1 MKLLLKVSYIG
12 TEYSGFQCQKNG
24 RAIQNVLTEAAEK
37 VFGFPCDVTGCS
49 RTDAGV
55 HALGFCC
62 TVAPKENKEEAW
74 CTIPTA
80 KVNRAF
86 APHLPDDISVVAAA
100 QVADDFHPRY
110 YSKGKEYIYKIWDAK
125 YDDPF
130 VAGRSYRHRRGVS
143 EDGFRR
149 MQKAAE
155 NYVGYYDFS
164 SFMASG
170 SKIVDARRTV
180 LYANVE
186 RCSDGMLC
194 FRVAADGFLYNMVR
208 IMAGTLLDC
217 AMGKFEPDDII
228 DIINAK
234 DRSRA
239 GFTAPPEGLYLSQV
253 FYDEEI
259 NWECN

>member
-1 MKLLLKVSYIG
+1 MKLLLKISYLG
-12 TEYSGFQCQKNG
+12 TEYAGFQCQKNG
-24 RAIQNVLTEAAEK
+24 RAIQNVLTDAAER

-62 TVAPKENKEEAW
+62 TVAPKDRSSDGW
-74 CTIPTA
+74 CTIPVG
-80 KVNRAF
+80 KVHRAF
-86 APHLPDDISVVAAA
+86 APHLPSDISVVAAA
-100 QVADDFHPRY
+100 EVDDNFHPRY
-110 YSKGKEYIYKIWDAK
+110 ASRGKEYVYKIWDGK

-143 EDGFRR
+143 ENGFRR

-155 NYVGYYDFS
+155 NLVGYNDFT

-180 LYANVE
+180 LYASVE
-186 RCSDGMLC
+186 RNGGMID
-194 FRVAADGFLYNMVR
+194 FTVAADGFLYNMVR

-217 AMGKFEPDDII
+217 AMGKFEPEDIKE
-228 DIINAK
+228 IIEAK

-239 GFTAPPEGLYLSQV
+239 GFTASPEGLYLSRV
-253 FYDEEI
+253 FYDQEI
-259 NWECN
+259 NWQCN

>member
-24 RAIQNVLTEAAEK
+24 RAIQNVLTEAAGR

-55 HALGFCC
+55 HALGFYC
-62 TVAPKENKEEAW
+62 TVSPKGERGDGW
-74 CTIPTA
+74 CTIPIG
-80 KVNRAF
+80 KVHRAF
-86 APHLPDDISVVAAA
+86 APCLPSDIAIVAAA
-100 QVADDFHPRY
+100 EVGDDFHPRY
-110 YSKGKEYIYKIWDAK
+110 ASKGKEYVYKIWNGK
-125 YDDPF
+125 CDDPF
-130 VAGRSYRHRRGVS
+130 VFGRSYRHRKPIS
-143 EDGFRR
+143 EDGVRR

-155 NYVGYYDFS
+155 AFVGHYDFT

-170 SKIVDARRTV
+170 SKIIDASRTV

-186 RCSDGMLC
+186 ECRDGMIY
-194 FRVAADGFLYNMVR
+194 FTVAADGFLYNMVR

-217 AMGKFEPDDII
+217 ASGKLDPEDIPK
-228 DIINAK
+228 IIESKNRAN
-234 DRSRA
+234 A
-239 GFTAPPEGLYLSQV
+239 GFTAPPEGLYLSRV

-259 NWECN
+259 NWQCD

>member
-1 MKLLLKVSYIG
+1 MKLLLKISYLG

-24 RAIQNVLTEAAEK
+24 KAIQNVLTAAAEK

-62 TVAPKENKEEAW
+62 AVSPKESRGENW
-74 CTIPTA
+74 CSIPTG
-80 KVNRAF
+80 KVHKAF
-86 APHLPDDISVVAAA
+86 APHLPCDIAVVAAA
-100 QVADDFHPRY
+100 EVSDDFHPRY
-110 YSKGKEYIYKIWDAK
+110 ASSGKEYVYKIWDGK

-130 VAGRSYRHRRGVS
+130 VAGRSYRYRRSVS
-143 EDGFRR
+143 DDKIRR

-155 NYVGYYDFS
+155 NLVGYNDFT

-170 SKIVDARRTV
+170 SKITDARRTV

-186 RCSDGMLC
+186 RGTDGMLC
-194 FRVAADGFLYNMVR
+194 FTVAADGFLYNMVR

-217 AMGKFEPDDII
+217 AQGKFEPEDIKA
-228 DIINAK
+228 IIEAK
-234 DRSRA
+234 NRNKA
-239 GFTAPPEGLYLSQV
+239 GFTAPPEGLYLSRV
-253 FYDEEI
+253 FYDKEI
-259 NWECN
+259 DWQCD

>member
-12 TEYSGFQCQKNG
+12 TEYAGFQCQKNG
-24 RAIQNVLTEAAEK
+24 RAIQNVLTAAAEK
-37 VFGFPCDVTGCS
+37 VFGFPCAVTGCS

-55 HALGFCC
+55 HALGFCA
-62 TVAPKENKEEAW
+62 TVAPKENREEPW
-74 CTIPTA
+74 SSIPPG

-86 APHLPDDISVVAAA
+86 APHLPDDIAIVAAA
-100 QVADDFHPRY
+100 CVADDFHPRY
-110 YSKGKEYIYKIWDAK
+110 SSKGKEYVYKIWDAP

-130 VAGRSYRHRRGVS
+130 MAGRSYRHRRGVS
-143 EDGFRR
+143 DEGIRR

-155 NYVGYYDFS
+155 NLVGYYDFS

-186 RCSDGMLC
+186 RAADGLIC

-217 AMGKFEPDDII
+217 AMGKFEPEDIVDII
-228 DIINAK
+228 EAR

-239 GFTAPPEGLYLSQV
+239 GFTAPPEGLYLSRV

-259 NWECN
+259 NWQCN

>member
-37 VFGFPCDVTGCS
+37 VFGFPCDLTGCS

-62 TVAPKENKEEAW
+62 TASPKSGITEGW
-74 CTIPTA
+74 CSIPVS
-80 KVNRAF
+80 KVHRAF
-86 APHLPDDISVVAAA
+86 APHIPNDIAVIAAA
-100 QVADDFHPRY
+100 EVSDGFHPRY
-110 YSKGKEYIYKIWDAK
+110 ASKGKEYVYKIWDGK

-130 VAGRSYRHRRGVS
+130 TFGRSYRHRKS
-143 EDGFRR
+143 ISDGEIRR

-155 NYVGYYDFS
+155 VFKGRHDFT

-170 SKIVDARRTV
+170 SKITDTCRTV

-186 RCSDGMLC
+186 RKSHGMIE
-194 FRVAADGFLYNMVR
+194 FTVAADGFLYNMVR

-217 AMGKFEPDDII
+217 AAGKFEPERTGEII
-228 DIINAK
+228 ESKNRAN
-234 DRSRA
+234 A
-239 GFTAPPEGLYLSQV
+239 GFTAPPEGLYLSRV

-259 NWECN
+259 NWQCG

>member
-24 RAIQNVLTEAAEK
+24 RAIQNVLTDAAEK

-62 TVAPKENKEEAW
+62 TVAPKENRGEKW
-74 CTIPTA
+74 FSIPA
-80 KVNRAF
+80 SKVHRAF
-86 APHLPDDISVVAAA
+86 APNLPNDISVVAAA
-100 QVADDFHPRY
+100 EVADDFHPRY
-110 YSKGKEYIYKIWDAK
+110 ACCGKEYVYKIWAGK

-130 VAGRSYRHRRGVS
+130 LNGRAYRHRKGVS
-143 EDGFRR
+143 EESFRR

-155 NYVGYYDFS
+155 NLVGYKDFT

-170 SKIVDARRTV
+170 SKITDARRTV

-186 RCSDGMLC
+186 KTDGMIN
-194 FRVAADGFLYNMVR
+194 FTVAADGFLYNMVR
-208 IMAGTLLDC
+208 ILAGTLLDT
-217 AMGKFEPDDII
+217 AQGKFEPEDIAE
-228 DIINAK
+228 IIEAK

-239 GFTAPPEGLYLSQV
+239 GFTAPPEGLYLSRV

-259 NWECN
+259 NWQCE